1 MRIIC
6 RLDDQLL
13 CVKSRGSH
21 KEKMARHL
29 HIRCTVK
36 TDRTS
41 ANERIRAIGGVSPD
55 GGRWTLTQHQAISQI
70 EDGTSVFYIE
80 TPRGQRSDVIV
91 AVDAHADKYVK
102 TVADREQPE
111 KLLSLP
117 NCP

>member
-1 MRIIC
+1 MLNLEEGIE
-6 RLDDQLL
+6 
-13 CVKSRGSH
+13 H
-21 KEKMARHL
+21 KVARHL
-29 HIRCTVK
+29 HIRCIVK
-36 TDRTS
+36 TEGTS
-41 ANERIRAIGGVSPD
+41 AHERIRAIGGVSPE

-91 AVDAHADKYVK
+91 AMDAHAEKYLK
-102 TVADREQPE
+102 TIADREQPE